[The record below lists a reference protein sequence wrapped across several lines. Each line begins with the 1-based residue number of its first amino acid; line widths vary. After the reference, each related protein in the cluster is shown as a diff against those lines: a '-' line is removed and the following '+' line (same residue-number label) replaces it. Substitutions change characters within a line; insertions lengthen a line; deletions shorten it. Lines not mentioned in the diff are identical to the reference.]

1 MAESERASTS
11 NDSPNPY
18 LTRPSTST
26 TGTTTAS
33 SSSSSSSSS
42 ATTSKGA
49 EAKHETRL
57 YVGNL
62 HTTVDEY
69 TLIQTFAKYGKIA
82 KLDFLFH
89 KSGPQRGQP
98 RGYAFVEYAH
108 ADEALR
114 ALAATHGKTLRGRRI
129 AVSFASKTADADQH
143 AAAAGVGAHR
153 RDRRAGH
160 DGQAA
165 RTTQLSL
172 SKNAKQPHSTDA
184 KIAAMEAKLAHL
196 RKAKSTDP
204 SGPPATGI
212 ASLPPKPAFTAR
224 KHQHRP

>member
-1 MAESERASTS
+1 MAESGRASTS
-11 NDSPNPY
+11 DDSPNPY

-33 SSSSSSSSS
+33 SSSS
-42 ATTSKGA
+42 ATTKKA

-57 YVGNL
+57 FVGNL
-62 HTTVDEY
+62 STTVDEY

-114 ALAATHGKTLRGRRI
+114 ALAATQDKTLRGRRI

-143 AAAAGVGAHR
+143 AGAAGVGPHR

-160 DGQAA
+160 DGEPA

-196 RKAKSTDP
+196 RKAKSADP
-204 SGPPATGI
+204 SAPPATGK